1 MLQLYHVSYMFDIDR
16 WQEIWITIT
25 RNKMRSILTAFGVFW
40 GIFML
45 IVMSGSGNGLKEG
58 LMSNIKGFATNTA
71 FFWTEQTSEP
81 YKGFRKGRWWS
92 MKMNDLEALRAGVKE
107 IKYISPVL
115 FGGRSTNNVVFGE
128 KAGTYSVK
136 GIMAEYNYID
146 AQTLLY
152 GRSINEIDILSK
164 RKTCVI
170 GKRIYEE
177 LFEKGKSPVGEL
189 LKVNGM
195 YYIVVGVV
203 QSTNHINI
211 NGSPEE
217 TVMLPY
223 TTMQQAYNYG
233 DNVYFM
239 AITAKDNVKI
249 GDIEETI
256 KHILKKRHDVSPT
269 DVKAIGG
276 MNLEKQFTMFNNLF
290 VGINILIWIV
300 GLGTLIAGVVGVSN
314 IMLVTVKE
322 RTKEIGI
329 RRALGAKP
337 NSIITQILSESLILT
352 LIAGIFGLVAG
363 VGLLGLIGM
372 ALRGGSGSFLD
383 PQIQFSI
390 AITALAV
397 LVVFGLLAGLIP
409 ASRAIKIKAI
419 DAIRDE

>member
-1 MLQLYHVSYMFDIDR
+1 MFDIDR

-25 RNKMRSILTAFGVFW
+25 RNKMRSFLTAFGVFW

-45 IVMSGSGNGLKEG
+45 VVMSGSGSGLKEG
-58 LMSNIKGFATNTA
+58 IMKNIKGFATNTA

-81 YKGFRKGRWWS
+81 YKGFRKGRFWS
-92 MKMNDLEALRAGVKE
+92 MKMDDIEALRAGVKE
-107 IKYISPVL
+107 IKYISPIL

-136 GIMAEYNYID
+136 GILSEYNKID
-146 AQTLLY
+146 EQELLY
-152 GRSINEIDILSK
+152 GRSINEIDNLSK
-164 RKTCVI
+164 RKVCVI
-170 GKRIYEE
+170 GRRIHEE

-195 YYIVVGVV
+195 YYIVVGVTR
-203 QSTNHINI
+203 STSDINI
-211 NGSPEE
+211 NGNSDE
-217 TVMLPY
+217 TVTLPY

-233 DNVYFM
+233 DDVYFM
-239 AITAKDNVKI
+239 VVTAQDNIKI
-249 GDIEETI
+249 GAIEETI
-256 KHILKKRHDVSPT
+256 RRILKNRHHIAPT
-269 DVKAIGG
+269 DAKAVGG
-276 MNLEKQFTMFNNLF
+276 MNLEKQFNMFNNLF
-290 VGINILIWIV
+290 LGINILIWIV

-337 NSIITQILSESLILT
+337 NAIITQILSESLVLT
-352 LIAGIFGLVAG
+352 LIAGVFGLMSG

-372 ALRGGSGSFLD
+372 LSRAGNDSAFFE

-397 LVVFGLLAGLIP
+397 LAVFGLLAGLIP
-409 ASRAIKIKAI
+409 AGRAIKIKAI
-419 DAIRDE
+419 DAIREE

>member
-1 MLQLYHVSYMFDIDR
+1 MFDIDR

-25 RNKMRSILTAFGVFW
+25 RNRMRSILTAFGVFW

-45 IVMSGSGNGLKEG
+45 IVMSGSGSGLKEG
-58 LMSNIKGFATNTA
+58 IMSNIKGFATNTA

-92 MKMNDLEALRAGVKE
+92 MKMDDLEALRAGVKE
-107 IKYISPVL
+107 IKHISPVL
-115 FGGRSTNNVVFGE
+115 FGDRSANNVVFGE
-128 KAGTYSVK
+128 KAGTFNVK
-136 GIMAEYNYID
+136 GIMAEYNLID

-152 GRSINEIDILSK
+152 GRSINEIDNQSK

-177 LFEKGKSPVGEL
+177 LFEKGKNPVGEL

-195 YYIVVGVV
+195 YYTVVGVT
-203 QSTNHINI
+203 QSTNNINI
-211 NGSPEE
+211 NGSSEE

-233 DNVYFM
+233 DNIYFL
-239 AITAKDNVKI
+239 AITAHDNIKI
-249 GDIEETI
+249 GEVEETI
-256 KHILKKRHDVSPT
+256 KTILKKRHDISPT
-269 DVKAIGG
+269 DAKAISG
-276 MNLEKQFTMFNNLF
+276 MNLEKQFAMFNNLF
-290 VGINILIWIV
+290 TGISILIWIV

-337 NSIITQILSESLILT
+337 NAIIAQIMSESLVLT
-352 LIAGIFGLVAG
+352 LIAGVFGLVAG

-372 ALRGGSGSFLD
+372 AAQGGGGMFFD
-383 PQIQFSI
+383 PQISFSI
-390 AITALAV
+390 AITS
-397 LVVFGLLAGLIP
+397 LVVLIIFGLLAGLIP
-409 ASRAIKIKAI
+409 AGRAINIKAI

>member
-1 MLQLYHVSYMFDIDR
+1 MFDIDR

-45 IVMSGSGNGLKEG
+45 IVMSGSGNGLREG
-58 LMSNIKGFATNTA
+58 IMSNIKGFATNTA
-71 FFWTEQTSEP
+71 FFWTDQTSEP

-92 MKMNDLEALRAGVKE
+92 MKMDDMEALRAGVKE
-107 IKYISPVL
+107 IKYISPLL
-115 FGGRSTNNVVFGE
+115 FGGRGTNNVVFGE
-128 KAGTYSVK
+128 KAGTYGVK
-136 GIMAEYNYID
+136 GVMAEYNKID
-146 AQTLLY
+146 VQLLLY
-152 GRSINEIDILSK
+152 GRSINEIDNQSK
-164 RKTCVI
+164 RKVCVI
-170 GKRIYEE
+170 GKRIHEE

-195 YYIVVGVV
+195 YYTVVGVT
-203 QSTNHINI
+203 QSTNHINVG
-211 NGSPEE
+211 GSAEE

-239 AITAKDNVKI
+239 AVTAHDNVKI

-256 KHILKKRHDVSPT
+256 KHILKKRHDIAPS
-269 DVKAIGG
+269 DAKAISG
-276 MNLEKQFTMFNNLF
+276 MNLEKQFAIFNNLF
-290 VGINILIWIV
+290 TGINILIWIV

-337 NSIITQILSESLILT
+337 NAIITQILSESLILT
-352 LIAGIFGLVAG
+352 LLAGVFGLVAG

-372 ALRGGSGSFLD
+372 LSRSGSSGGGFFFD
-383 PQIQFSI
+383 PQISFFI
-390 AITALAV
+390 AITALLV

-409 ASRAIKIKAI
+409 AGRAINIKAI

>member
-1 MLQLYHVSYMFDIDR
+1 MFDIDR

-45 IVMSGSGNGLKEG
+45 IVMSGSGNGLREG
-58 LMSNIKGFATNTA
+58 MMTNIKGFATNTA

-92 MKMNDLEALRAGVKE
+92 MKMDDIEALRAGVQE

-115 FGGRSTNNVVFGE
+115 FGGRSANNVVFGE
-128 KAGTYSVK
+128 KAGTFSVK
-136 GIMAEYNYID
+136 GVMVEYNKID
-146 AQTLLY
+146 EQVLLY
-152 GRSINEIDILSK
+152 GRSINEIDIHSK
-164 RKTCVI
+164 RKVCVI

-195 YYIVVGVV
+195 YYTVVGVTK
-203 QSTNHINI
+203 STNNINI
-211 NGSPEE
+211 GGSSEE
-217 TVMLPY
+217 TVILPY

-233 DNVYFM
+233 DNIYFM
-239 AITAKDNVKI
+239 AVTAHDNVKI
-249 GDIEETI
+249 GVIEETI
-256 KHILKKRHDVSPT
+256 KLILKKRHDVAPS
-269 DVKAIGG
+269 DAKAIGG

-290 VGINILIWIV
+290 IGINILIWIV

-337 NSIITQILSESLILT
+337 NAIITQIMCESLVLT
-352 LIAGIFGLVAG
+352 LLAGICGLVSG
-363 VGLLGLIGM
+363 VGLLGLLGM
-372 ALRGGSGSFLD
+372 LLRSGGGFLD
-383 PQIQFSI
+383 PQIHFSI
-390 AITALAV
+390 AITSLLILV
-397 LVVFGLLAGLIP
+397 LFGLLAGLIP
-409 ASRAIKIKAI
+409 AARAINIKAI
-419 DAIRDE
+419 DAIREE